1 MKNKFQK
8 VSMPHEDLIKIQDK
22 LITHYS
28 YISKGKVSE
37 NGGSGLYLKL
47 FSDEML
53 EKKFDSEIKKIQNE
67 LVNETYPNF
76 YNLIDDVDVDFDSI
90 NFTYRD
96 LIESR
101 NDAFFR
107 VIDFLNAFTKN
118 SDEQADIL
126 NKLIFLK
133 QPRQTNLSKEDS
145 QRIEKEIKSTKSYV
159 ENVINKNI
167 DNIFSVFTNLHCKL
181 QISLSQNNDILCN
194 IYQTPGKTIGA
205 ITVDLQGSG
214 IKKIVKLIYLLQIC
228 KSQDKQKHIILVDEI
243 ENCLSINTQ
252 LALLKYLKK
261 YVSENNNVYI
271 VCVTHAPSFFTKL
284 KNEKYDD
291 YLMLNIC
298 SSLGDG
304 SIGLETVSAD
314 EVISLDTGYELANG
328 EDLQNGV
335 AFLAKVLEMPLELAK
350 KIKE

>member
-1 MKNKFQK
+1 MDDKLEIKILNFRNITNEIVFNLVSNKLNFFVGDNNIGKTNILRSINLLDLTTKQNKVKYLVETDKPRGKNFDDGNDEWSASINYDLPDDYLKNKFQK
-8 VSMPHEDLIKIQDK
+8 VSMPHEDLVKIQDK

-28 YISKGKVSE
+28 YISKGKVNE

-47 FSDEML
+47 FSDEIL
-53 EKKFDSEIKKIQNE
+53 EKKFDSEIKRIQNE

-96 LIESR
+96 LIESK

-107 VIDFLNAFTKN
+107 VIDFLNAFTKD
-118 SDEQADIL
+118 SAEQSDIL

-167 DNIFSVFTNLHCKL
+167 DNIFSAFTNLHCKL

-194 IYQTPGKTIGA
+194 IYQTPGKAIGA

-214 IKKIVKLIYLLQIC
+214 IKKIIKLIYLLQI
-228 KSQDKQKHIILVDEI
+228 LLEI
-243 ENCLSINTQ
+243 RL
-252 LALLKYLKK
+252 
-261 YVSENNNVYI
+261 
-271 VCVTHAPSFFTKL
+271 
-284 KNEKYDD
+284 
-291 YLMLNIC
+291 
-298 SSLGDG
+298 
-304 SIGLETVSAD
+304 
-314 EVISLDTGYELANG
+314 
-328 EDLQNGV
+328 
-335 AFLAKVLEMPLELAK
+335 
-350 KIKE
+350 